1 MVDFPE
7 PFGPQESVHFTRRD
21 VEVEAVQ
28 RAGGTEGLDEAF
40 H

>member
-1 MVDFPE
+1 MGGLSGTVR
-7 PFGPQESVHFTRRD
+7 PQESVHFTRRD